1 MNGIQKIKGNIYIY
15 REREREREG
24 EKRTNKTNAN
34 KQLLVSRLHIYQVS
48 FNIPLLQIYYRLL
61 LHLEISSAFLFNK
74 FL

>member
-15 REREREREG
+15 IEREREG

-48 FNIPLLQIYYRLL
+48 FNIPLLQIYYRQLFCL
-61 LHLEISSAFLFNK
+61 ISSYD
-74 FL
+74 